1 MATTG
6 DRAHR
11 GEHAQIFYLA
21 GFELFDTIRS
31 RAFSRSIA
39 IASAIIQIRQPAI
52 KVSRAGCARIP
63 PRHPSAKRLISDL
76 TRI

>member
-1 MATTG
+1 MAMTG

-11 GEHAQIFYLA
+11 GEHARIFYPA
-21 GFELFDTIRS
+21 AFEPLDTIRS

-39 IASAIIQIRQPAI
+39 IAIAIIQIRQPAI

-63 PRHPSAKRLISDL
+63 PRRPSAGA
-76 TRI
+76 